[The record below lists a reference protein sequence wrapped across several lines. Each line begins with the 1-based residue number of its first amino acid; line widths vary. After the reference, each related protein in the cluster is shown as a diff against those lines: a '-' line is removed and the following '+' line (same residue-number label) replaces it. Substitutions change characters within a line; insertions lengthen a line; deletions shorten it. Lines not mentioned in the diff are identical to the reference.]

1 MERSAYTAATQRND
15 KILVRCTVSSTQS
28 VWLNFLKPNYK
39 VLPLKER
46 LLSGLGALCGLA
58 IFSLISWYV
67 LGGMNAWYIAPMGAS
82 SVLLFAVS
90 SSPLAQ
96 PWNVIIGNSIAGVV
110 GVACTQFL
118 PDLTTAFSVAVGL
131 SIFLMMTTDSLHPPS
146 GAIAITAVLGGE
158 AVHRL
163 GYHFV
168 LYPVLLNSMLLL
180 LVAVFFNRLLGRKY
194 PMTAHVNERSKDP
207 TPTQKV
213 SIQPKDIEYALE
225 HHTELL
231 DISQYDLEKII
242 LDAQEHANERRRSF
256 FVCRDIMSKDVIK
269 LHENDDIYQ
278 ALVKFKTVN
287 LMSLPVVN
295 DNETLVGTLALY
307 EVVEWFQNATDPRNS
322 WQHYVKQIMSRR
334 VVTVEPTQPIQDLVP
349 YFVEKSFNYIPVVE
363 NQQLIG
369 IVSRADMIAAL
380 QQQLNQQYVLT

>member
-1 MERSAYTAATQRND
+1 MSYPQPA
-15 KILVRCTVSSTQS
+15 
-28 VWLNFLKPNYK
+28 WLNFLKPNYK

-46 LLSGLGALCGLA
+46 LFSGFGALCGLV
-58 IFSLISWYV
+58 ISSLVSWYV

-82 SVLLFAVS
+82 SVLLFAVP

-96 PWNVIIGNSIAGVV
+96 PWNVVVGNTLAGII
-110 GVACTQFL
+110 GVACTQYL
-118 PDLTTAFSVAVGL
+118 PDLTSAFSVAVGFA
-131 SIFLMMTTDSLHPPS
+131 IFMMMTTDSLHPPS
-146 GAIAITAVLGGE
+146 GAVAITAVLGGE

-163 GYHFV
+163 GFHFV
-168 LYPVLLNSMLLL
+168 LYPVLLNSILLL
-180 LVAVFFNRLLGRKY
+180 LFAVFFNRLIGRHY
-194 PMTAHVNERSKDP
+194 PITAHVNERSKDP

-225 HHTELL
+225 QHTELL

-242 LDAQEHANERRRSF
+242 LEAQEHANERRHSL
-256 FVCRDIMSKDVIK
+256 FVCQDIMSRDVIK
-269 LHENDDIYQ
+269 LNENDDIHQ
-278 ALVKFKTVN
+278 ALDKFKTVN

-295 DNETLVGTLALY
+295 QDEKLVGTLALY
-307 EVVEWFQNATDPRNS
+307 EVVEWFKGASDPRNS

-334 VVTVEPTQPIQDLVP
+334 VVTVDPTQPIQDLVP

-380 QQQLNQQYVLT
+380 QQQLNQQ

>member
-1 MERSAYTAATQRND
+1 MN
-15 KILVRCTVSSTQS
+15 STPS
-28 VWLNFLKPNYK
+28 DWLNFLKPNYK

-46 LLSGLGALCGLA
+46 MLAGTGALCGLA
-58 IFSLISWYV
+58 ISSLISWYV

-82 SVLLFAVS
+82 SVLLFAVPA
-90 SSPLAQ
+90 SPLAQ
-96 PWNVIIGNSIAGVV
+96 PWNVVVGNTLAGII

-131 SIFLMMTTDSLHPPS
+131 AIFMMMTTDSLHPPS
-146 GAIAITAVLGGE
+146 GAVAITAVLGGE

-163 GYHFV
+163 GFHFV
-168 LYPVLLNSMLLL
+168 LYPVLLNSVLLL
-180 LVAVFFNRLLGRKY
+180 LFAVFFNRLMGRHY
-194 PMTAHVNERSKDP
+194 PLTAHVNERSKDP

-242 LDAQEHANERRRSF
+242 LEAQEHANERLVNAF
-256 FVCRDIMSKDVIK
+256 ACQDIMSRDVIK
-269 LHENDDIYQ
+269 LYENDDIHQ
-278 ALVKFKTVN
+278 ALDKFKAVN

-295 DNETLVGTLALY
+295 AEEQLVGTLALY
-307 EVVEWFQNATDPRNS
+307 EVVEWFKGATDPRNS
-322 WQHYVKQIMSRR
+322 WQHYVRQIMSRR
-334 VVTVEPTQPIQDLVP
+334 VVTVDPLQPIQDLVP

-363 NQQLIG
+363 NQRLVG

-380 QQQLNQQYVLT
+380 QQQLNQKLS